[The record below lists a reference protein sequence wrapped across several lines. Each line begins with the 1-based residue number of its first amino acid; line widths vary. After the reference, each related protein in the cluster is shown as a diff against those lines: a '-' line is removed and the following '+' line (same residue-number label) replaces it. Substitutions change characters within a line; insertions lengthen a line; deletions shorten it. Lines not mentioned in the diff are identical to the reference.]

1 MLPKILLLFP
11 MSLFL
16 AFSGNT
22 WSHCDKADVVQ
33 VLDSID
39 YSYEPGDDDGDYN
52 FYLTQDDE
60 TIFMW
65 IEPDGDMSFRK
76 IYSSHIGWD
85 GVDLRS
91 LMLKFKYIA
100 AYVDE
105 SDNVTISYDV
115 KTFGDQCPQTLASS
129 IDFFFGL
136 MEEVE
141 GQLHDM
147 WSAVKN
153 EVEEQEAAVL
163 PVLITI

>member
-1 MLPKILLLFP
+1 MMSKILLLLP
-11 MSLFL
+11 TALLM
-16 AFSGNT
+16 AFS
-22 WSHCDKADVVQ
+22 SHCWSACDESEVVQ
-33 VLDSID
+33 VLDSTA
-39 YSYEPGDDDGDYN
+39 YSYEHGEDDGDYN

-76 IYSSHIGWD
+76 MYTSHIGWD

-91 LMLKFKYIA
+91 LMLKYKYIA

-115 KTFGDQCPQTLASS
+115 KTFDDQCPHTLASS

-147 WSAVKN
+147 WSAARD